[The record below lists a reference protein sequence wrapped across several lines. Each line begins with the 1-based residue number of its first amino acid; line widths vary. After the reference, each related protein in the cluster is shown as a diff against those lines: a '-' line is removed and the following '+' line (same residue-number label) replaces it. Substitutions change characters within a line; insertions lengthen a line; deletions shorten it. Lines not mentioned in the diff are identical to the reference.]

1 MRLAAKVQEWIEKRE
16 WEDKVEV
23 DEENQRSRIN
33 FTYDIN
39 EQPFDFWFETDENK
53 EHLELYL
60 YYPFKVKKD
69 KLKDFVL
76 LLNFIHSKSSI
87 GGFCVLANRRIQYRH
102 FIDVENAEPSIEMIN
117 NMVGAGE
124 SIVTEWFEEMTLVAL
139 TSKTTREIIDDL
151 SATSD
156 ETEEVPDS
164 I

>member
-53 EHLELYL
+53 QQLELYL
-60 YYPFKVKKD
+60 YFPFKVKKD
-69 KLKDFVL
+69 KLNDFVL
-76 LLNFIHSKSSI
+76 LLNFIHIKSSI

-102 FIDVENAEPSIEMIN
+102 FIDVENAEPSIEMIS

-124 SIVTEWFEEMTLVAL
+124 DIITEWFEELALVAL